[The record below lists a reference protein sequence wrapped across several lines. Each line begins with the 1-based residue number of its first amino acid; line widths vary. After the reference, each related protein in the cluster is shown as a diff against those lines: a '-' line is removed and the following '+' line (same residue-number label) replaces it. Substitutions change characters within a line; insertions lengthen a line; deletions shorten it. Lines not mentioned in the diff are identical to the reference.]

1 MINKALQ
8 NNQEQQW
15 QIKVEKLKKINAF
28 EANLKQQLSAISQ
41 LKIVLL
47 RS

>member
-1 MINKALQ
+1 V
-8 NNQEQQW
+8 QQW

-28 EANLKQQLSAISQ
+28 EENLKQQLSAISQ
-41 LKIVLL
+41 LKFALL